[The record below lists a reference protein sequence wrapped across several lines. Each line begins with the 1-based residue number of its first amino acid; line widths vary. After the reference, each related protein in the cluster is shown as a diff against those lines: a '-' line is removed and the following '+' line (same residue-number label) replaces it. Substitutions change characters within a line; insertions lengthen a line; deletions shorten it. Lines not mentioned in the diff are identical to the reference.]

1 MIIYARIGHQKKTSD
16 RRKETTMKKGG
27 RTTVM
32 LVLGLGLLGPLVAL
46 GAPPDVV
53 LNEIAWGGTAAG
65 GQEEWM
71 ELRNCSMSPV
81 DLAGWVVMIGDARVP
96 LSVAEEG
103 TLEVRRSTI
112 EPGGFLLLERTDDT
126 TVSDVLADIIY
137 KGALSNTG
145 ANVKLMDAMGNVV
158 DQVLCAEVGW
168 PAGCASEGAMPYA
181 TMERV
186 DPVEMGDVWRTN
198 DGIVRCGVDAA
209 GNPIPGTPRAA
220 NSATVDYLTAP
231 RVQLLA
237 PIAGEAGCPLEV
249 QWRAIDPDGLPA
261 GLRITVAVRVEGAE
275 EWTVL
280 VENLANQGSFAWDCS
295 SLAKGVAYEVRVSAT
310 DGEDRVG
317 AATSNPFTLR

>member
-1 MIIYARIGHQKKTSD
+1 
-16 RRKETTMKKGG
+16 MKNGG
-27 RTTVM
+27 RTTVIVA
-32 LVLGLGLLGPLVAL
+32 LTLGLLGPLVAL
-46 GAPPDVV
+46 GASPNVV

-65 GQEEWM
+65 GQEEWI
-71 ELRNCSMSPV
+71 ELRNCGASPV
-81 DLAGWVVMIGDARVP
+81 DLAGWVVTIGDARIP
-96 LSVAEEG
+96 LSVAEES
-103 TLEVRRSTI
+103 TLEVRRSAL

-126 TVSDVLADIIY
+126 TVSDVAADIIY

-145 ANVKLMDAMGNVV
+145 ANMRLLDAVGNVV
-158 DQVLCAEVGW
+158 DQVLCADVGW

-198 DGIVRCGVDAA
+198 DGVIRCGVDAA

-237 PIAGEAGCPLEV
+237 PIAGEAGCPLVV
-249 QWRAIDPDGLPA
+249 QWQAIDPDGVPA
-261 GLRITVAVRVEGAE
+261 GLQITVAVRAEAAE

-280 VENLANQGSFAWDCS
+280 VENLANQGSFQWDCS
-295 SLAKGVAYEVRVSAT
+295 SFAKGVAYEVRVSAR
-310 DGEDRVG
+310 DWEDRVG
-317 AATSNPFTLR
+317 AATSTPFTLR